1 MTKQYCLRLVLT
13 ETQKKMFDYV
23 NACHPEL
30 EGNKTNVMRECIR
43 REALR
48 CQMERLDE
56 KERAQE
62 IEDRVDRLT
71 DEQVKCLIVKMCE
84 EPQESPERRAENA

>member
-1 MTKQYCLRLVLT
+1 MAKQYCLRLVLT
-13 ETQKKMFDYV
+13 ESQKKMLDYV

-43 REALR
+43 QEFLR

-62 IEDRVDRLT
+62 IEDTVDRLT
-71 DEQVKCLIVKMCE
+71 DEQVKRLIAKMCE
-84 EPQESPERRAENA
+84 EPQEAPEKES